1 MDANGLRFWMLADRA
16 HWMDAPELQWD
27 DARRSLRLA
36 SQRRARPGAFP
47 TTPEGWTALASQARA
62 LLEQVP
68 RARDAHGTRA
78 RWDATE
84 RRVVASGAFPDEV
97 PILALWRDGLD
108 ATDVALGHDGVLY
121 AAADGEVLMH
131 DRRGRRR
138 DERVRLLGFDAWRLA
153 ADPAGGAW
161 VLDRA
166 GRLARTDGQLWP
178 DRPFESYDPGTFR
191 PDPENPV
198 APRLRVYDRARWA
211 DETAAIACSPG
222 GRVAV
227 LTWGADGRALLR
239 VLMADGA
246 LSDPLHLAGA
256 FYPHTLAWAGDRR
269 VAVMMKGQAEAA
281 AFGVPAEDGLA
292 RTGAERELARA
303 GDVYPLRGLD
313 EGPFA
318 HTVTGTPEYPTLD
331 GTRPL
336 YALSLPGF
344 APRGEAMNLLLL
356 DSVESGTQWHRLYVE
371 AAVPPRCSITLHLA
385 ATESP
390 AAPADGGQWHA
401 HHVGDVPADGQAPR
415 AAWVAGGTEVPF
427 ADPLLAAEAQPGRAG
442 LWTALVQ
449 RPGRAVRALRGRYLW
464 VRAELRG
471 DGRASPELAAVRAY
485 GSRFSYRDRYL
496 PELYRESVF
505 GGDADAAAE
514 RSTPADFLDRF
525 LGNFEGVLTGIED
538 RIAHAYLATDAR
550 TAPAESLEWL
560 AGWIGF
566 AFDAGVPA
574 ERRRRM
580 LQAAPELAVRRGTV
594 DGLKLALELATGG
607 AVSGGEIVV
616 LEDWKLRRT
625 FATILGA
632 DLADE
637 DDPLTAGLAV
647 SGNSYVGDTLFLG
660 DEGRRE
666 FLALYDAGLDVNA
679 WEQAAIADFFERL
692 AHRVTVLVHTEVEA
706 PELGLIRRVVEREL
720 PAHVEGRVLQAP
732 GPLMVGV
739 SSLIGVDTYL
749 ARKPGTTPVRVDV
762 SSIGV
767 RDHLVTPVSLDPR
780 LEGGYARLAG
790 PPPSA
795 GGSGGALGGSLGGM
809 TLVGGPIAP
818 DAPEL
823 PVARFTEERA
833 EAGVGGPIL
842 LDGTPST
849 AAEGRAL
856 ETFRWAQLPGPGAA
870 KDAEPGG
877 PKKDEDEGGK

>member
-36 SQRRARPGAFP
+36 SQRRARPGALP
-47 TTPEGWTALASQARA
+47 RTEEGWTALAEQARA
-62 LLEQVP
+62 LVERVP
-68 RARDAHGTRA
+68 QARDGHGTRA
-78 RWDATE
+78 RWDATL
-84 RRVVASGAFPDEV
+84 RRVVASGVFPDEV
-97 PILALWRDGLD
+97 PILALWREELH

-138 DERVRLLGFDAWRLA
+138 DERLRLLGFQAWRLA

-161 VLDRA
+161 VLDRENR
-166 GRLARTDGQLWP
+166 RLAKTDGQLWP
-178 DRPFESYDPGTFR
+178 DRPFDAYDPGTFR

-198 APRLRVYDRARWA
+198 APRLRVHEGARWTE
-211 DETAAIACSPG
+211 ETVAIACSPG
-222 GRVAV
+222 GRVAI
-227 LTWGADGRALLR
+227 LAWGEQGRALLR
-239 VLMADGA
+239 VLRADGA
-246 LSDPLHLAGA
+246 LSDPLPLAGA
-256 FYPHTLAWAGDRR
+256 FYPHTLAWIGDRR
-269 VAVMMKGQAEAA
+269 VAVMTKGHAEAA
-281 AFGVPAEDGLA
+281 AFDVPAEEGLA
-292 RTGAERELARA
+292 RTGAGRELARA

-318 HTVTGTPEYPTLD
+318 HTVSQPPEYPALG

-356 DSVESGTQWHRLYVE
+356 DSTESGTHWHRLYVE
-371 AAVPPRCSITLHLA
+371 AAVPPRCAITLHLA
-385 ATESP
+385 ATETP
-390 AAPADGGQWHA
+390 AAPTGGWHP
-401 HHVGDVPADGQAPR
+401 HHFGDVPGDGQAPR

-427 ADPLLAAEAQPGRAG
+427 TDPLLAADPQPGRAG

-471 DGRASPELAAVRAY
+471 DGRSSPELAAVRAY

-496 PELYRESVF
+496 PELYRETVF

-538 RIAHAYLATDAR
+538 RIAHAYLATDPR

-660 DEGRRE
+660 NEWRRE
-666 FLALYDAGLDVNA
+666 FLALYDAELDVSG
-679 WEQAAIADFFERL
+679 WEQAVIASFFERL

-706 PELGLIRRVVEREL
+706 PDLGLVRRVVEREL
-720 PAHVEGRVLQAP
+720 PAHVEGRVLKAP

-749 ARKPGTTPVRVDV
+749 ARRAETTPVRVNV

-790 PPPSA
+790 PPPAPAGAGGSLSGSA
-795 GGSGGALGGSLGGM
+795 GGGLGGM
-809 TLVGGPIAP
+809 TTLVGGETDAP
-818 DAPEL
+818 PAPEL
-823 PVARFTEERA
+823 PVARFAEERK
-833 EAGVGGPIL
+833 EAPAGGPIL

-849 AAEGRAL
+849 AAEGHEL
-856 ETFRWAQLPGPGAA
+856 ETFRWRQLPGPGES
-870 KDAEPGG
+870 KDPPAEEPE
-877 PKKDEDEGGK
+877 PEE